1 MAQVMAAT
9 SAALDGS
16 AEAKPRLSLL
26 RIIEMNLG
34 FLGLQFSFGL
44 QQGNMAPI
52 YSYLGANE
60 ASLPILQLAG
70 PMTGLIVQPI
80 IGAMSD
86 RTNSRWGRRTPSWSA
101 PLYGASRG
109 ARRSSQAPAARPLSA
124 HRAARYWAR
133 ACPA

>member
-1 MAQVMAAT
+1 MAQGMAISPGAA
-9 SAALDGS
+9 SADGS
-16 AEAKPRLSLL
+16 KPRLSLF

-52 YSYLGANE
+52 YSYLGADE

-86 RTNSRWGRRTPSWSA
+86 RTNSRM
-101 PLYGASRG
+101 GAADALFPVRRG
-109 ARRSSQAPAARPLSA
+109 AVRAGAVLHAASPVRS
-124 HRAARYWAR
+124 
-133 ACPA
+133 